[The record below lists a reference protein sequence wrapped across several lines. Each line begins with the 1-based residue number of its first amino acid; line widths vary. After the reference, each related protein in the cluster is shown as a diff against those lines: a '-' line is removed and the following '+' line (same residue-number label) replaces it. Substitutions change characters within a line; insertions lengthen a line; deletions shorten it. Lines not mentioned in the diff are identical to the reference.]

1 MLMNFWVGESSGAV
15 AIAKSLPGS
24 HSPSVARYSS
34 QCSKPPPKS
43 YPAQKE
49 RPAPRSTITLAS
61 GSRVASPT
69 AASTS
74 SGIGGTIV
82 LRRSG
87 RFRVIVATGP
97 SVE

>member
-1 MLMNFWVGESSGAV
+1 M
-15 AIAKSLPGS
+15 
-24 HSPSVARYSS
+24 
-34 QCSKPPPKS
+34 
-43 YPAQKE
+43 
-49 RPAPRSTITLAS
+49 TLTS

-87 RFRVIVATGP
+87 RLRVTVATGP
-97 SVE
+97 STAYRIVS